1 MPPRSRLCNRC
12 AVEVESSPSP
22 TRPGHGTPMRAG
34 LAESVD
40 AVHSKCIVERRAG
53 SSPASGTNP
62 EPRPHRGR
70 GSVIFQVAAQSS
82 AVACPRPRG
91 SMSSAFSCPPVS
103 LGGSQLARSTAT
115 ETHSRSIRPRGHTRP
130 HRLWSWNRGVFPNST
145 ALPRCSDHKRCSAG
159 GRPPLPACPSESG
172 PSGPVRPGSACPTR
186 SRIGPGAASLT
197 AVREPTFT
205 AQMRRHRRPEPD
217 ACPRR
222 HHQCESRPAPTP
234 APSARGASAAV
245 PSARGASAPASSAGV
260 SSASASSATGT

>member
-1 MPPRSRLCNRC
+1 MPPWPRLCNRC

-159 GRPPLPACPSESG
+159 GRPPLPDCPSEPG
-172 PSGPVRPGSACPTR
+172 PSGPVRPGSAC
-186 SRIGPGAASLT
+186 
-197 AVREPTFT
+197 
-205 AQMRRHRRPEPD
+205 RRG
-217 ACPRR
+217 

>member
-1 MPPRSRLCNRC
+1 MPRRTRLCNRW
-12 AVEVESSPSP
+12 AVEVESSPSS
-22 TRPGHGTPMRAG
+22 TRPGHGTPLRAG

-82 AVACPRPRG
+82 AVACPRPLGRI
-91 SMSSAFSCPPVS
+91 SSAFSCPPVS
-103 LGGSQLARSTAT
+103 LGGSHLARSTAT

-159 GRPPLPACPSESG
+159 GRPPLPDCPSEPGPLPSPTCPSESA
-172 PSGPVRPGSACPTR
+172 PSSPVRPGS
-186 SRIGPGAASLT
+186 
-197 AVREPTFT
+197 
-205 AQMRRHRRPEPD
+205 